1 MIDLKKEWSKFKAII
16 FDMDGV
22 LIDSYQMHKK
32 AWNTIAKEIGFQLN
46 DKEFKK
52 LFGLTSY
59 EGVRT
64 VKELKHLSDNELN
77 DFIDRVDST
86 FREMFRHGV
95 QLIDGS
101 IDFVKLIKQKR
112 YPIAI
117 ATSAPRENVKSFL
130 GEVRVFNLFNVV
142 VSGDDVHKG
151 KPDPE
156 IYLRT
161 ASLLQT
167 DPKECLVFE
176 DSLMGIESAKKA
188 GMTCIAISSTHEKS
202 QLKEA
207 DFVIDK
213 FEDIWDTIYK

>member
-1 MIDLKKEWSKFKAII
+1 MIDLKKEWSRFKAII

-22 LIDSYQMHKK
+22 LIDSYEMHKK
-32 AWNTIAKEIGFQLN
+32 AWNTISKEIGFQLN

-52 LFGLTSY
+52 IFGLTSY
-59 EGVRT
+59 EGVRA
-64 VKELKHLSDNELN
+64 VKDLKNMNEDELN
-77 DFIDRVDST
+77 NFVDRVDRK
-86 FREMFRHGV
+86 FRELFRNEV
-95 QLIDGS
+95 QIINGS
-101 IDFVKLIKQKR
+101 IDFVKLLKQKR

-130 GEVRVFNLFNVV
+130 GEVRIWNLFNVV

-161 ASLLQT
+161 ASLLNT

-188 GMTCIAISSTHEKS
+188 GMTCVAISSTHEKS
-202 QLKEA
+202 ELKNA
-207 DFVIDK
+207 DFVIDE
-213 FEDIWDTIYK
+213 FTNIWETIYK